1 MLHEQLLF
9 TSVSVTIFVLI
20 QLDYHG
26 QFIDITNMSL
36 LCQHGITMII
46 RSVWLSYDY
55 EISLIKI
62 VI

>member
-9 TSVSVTIFVLI
+9 TSVSVTMFVLI
-20 QLDYHG
+20 QLDYID

-46 RSVWLSYDY
+46 RRVWLSYDY
-55 EISLIKI
+55 EISLIKK